1 MSKLF
6 CAIERILQAGAK
18 GVVVC
23 DLLEDTAKETIQ
35 ELDKYGKER
44 VTFAK

>member
-1 MSKLF
+1 M
-6 CAIERILQAGAK
+6 
-18 GVVVC
+18 C

-35 ELDKYGKER
+35 ELGDKYGKER